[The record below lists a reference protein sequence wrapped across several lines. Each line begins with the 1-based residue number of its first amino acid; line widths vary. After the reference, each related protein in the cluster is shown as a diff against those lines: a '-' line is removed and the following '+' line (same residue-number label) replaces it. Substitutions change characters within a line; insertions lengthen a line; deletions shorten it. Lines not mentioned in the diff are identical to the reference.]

1 MLVLVCM
8 MGKKNLK
15 YQGIRWEWEWVLY
28 GGAFRNA
35 QHLTSSLHV
44 AASQS
49 FRMEGRQT
57 ETLKRAGPTIL
68 VKKAKKHTIE

>member
-1 MLVLVCM
+1 MR
-8 MGKKNLK
+8 MGL
-15 YQGIRWEWEWVLY
+15 LY

-35 QHLTSSLHV
+35 QRLTSSLHV